1 MISNLNLAATTPA
14 NPAPSASER
23 GGEAAK
29 AKDAAQQFEALLL
42 GQILRTVRENS
53 GFGQSDTSGECAT
66 DFAEQQF
73 AQLLAQRGG
82 LGLARLISAG
92 LERKAEHSLGESSA
106 P

>member
-1 MISNLNLAATTPA
+1 MISSVNLAVTTPA
-14 NPAPSASER
+14 NPVPSASER
-23 GGEAAK
+23 SGESLK

-42 GQILRTVRENS
+42 GQILRTVSENS
-53 GFGQSDTSGECAT
+53 GFGQSDSSGECAT

-82 LGLARLISAG
+82 LGLARLIAAG
-92 LERKAEHSLGESSA
+92 LERKAEHSSAESSA